1 MWILDELSFQEPIN
15 FTIKYYNRTGGI
27 GYANCLHAKVS
38 GVKKWFTISCPW
50 KTLLYAELDQ
60 VLTESED
67 I

>member
-1 MWILDELSFQEPIN
+1 MWILDELSFLEPIN
-15 FTIKYYNRTGGI
+15 FIIKYYNRTGGI
-27 GYANCLHAKVS
+27 GYEEI
-38 GVKKWFTISCPW
+38 TISCPW